1 MIQMKS
7 KKILSDE
14 AAKLIAQVVYQ
25 NNIESAGV
33 EAAIPN
39 MKSENIIENKQ
50 ILDEGVNINNITE
63 ELDPM
68 LKS

>member
-1 MIQMKS
+1 MKS